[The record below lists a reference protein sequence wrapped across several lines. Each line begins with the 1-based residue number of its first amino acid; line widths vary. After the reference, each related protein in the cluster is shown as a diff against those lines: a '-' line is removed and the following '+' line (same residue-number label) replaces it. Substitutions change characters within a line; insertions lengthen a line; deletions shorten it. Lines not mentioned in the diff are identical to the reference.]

1 MQANDK
7 QGKAFKGSA
16 QIKSS
21 NDRLQLVFSYA
32 GKRRYLS
39 LGMRDTTLNRRV
51 AEMTASQI
59 ELDMLSGN
67 FDDSLNKY
75 RREPLPRPEQITP
88 ILTPIADPVL
98 TPHQI
103 WERYNTYKASDLKET
118 TKHYHA
124 TLGRLL
130 AQLDSAVS
138 VLDPLKVK
146 ASLEKV
152 TTVHQTKRCLMQ
164 LSAACKWANKFG
176 LLTENPYDGMAN
188 EMPKYRYQVEPKP
201 NAFTEAEREHILEA
215 FRSDERK
222 GMSYRHY
229 APFVEFLFLTGCRPS
244 EAVGLQWQ
252 HIAED
257 YSKIHFT
264 GSIATYRPIRIEGS
278 KNNKKRWFPCSER
291 LINLLRSIRPK
302 NFSADASVFPS
313 PKGKLIT
320 YNNFCNTPWNRVV
333 DPIKPGTTPYC
344 CRDTF
349 ITLQIM
355 KGTPVTAI
363 AQWCDTSVEM
373 IQKHYADHLKLL
385 TLKPID

>member
-1 MQANDK
+1 MQTKDM
-7 QGKAFKGSA
+7 QRKAFKGSV

-21 NDRLQLVFSYA
+21 NDRLQLVFSYG

-51 AEMTASQI
+51 AEMTANQI
-59 ELDMLSGN
+59 ELDLLSGN

-75 RREPLPRPEQITP
+75 RREPLASPEEITP
-88 ILTPIADPVL
+88 ILTPIAVPVL

-124 TLGRLL
+124 VLGRLFE
-130 AQLDSAVS
+130 QLDGTVS
-138 VLDPLKVK
+138 VLEPLKVK
-146 ASLEKV
+146 ASLEKL
-152 TTVHQTKRCLMQ
+152 TTVYQTKRCLMQ
-164 LSAACKWANKFG
+164 LSAACKWAKKFG
-176 LLTENPYDGMAN
+176 LLAENPYDGMAN

-201 NAFTEAEREHILEA
+201 NAFTEVEREAILAA

-222 GMSYRHY
+222 GMTYRHY

-252 HIAED
+252 HIAD
-257 YSKIHFT
+257 DFSKIHFT

-291 LINLLRSIRPK
+291 LINLLRSIRPSG
-302 NFSADASVFPS
+302 FSRDTPVFPS

-333 DPIKPGTTPYC
+333 DPIKAGTTPYC

>member
-1 MQANDK
+1 
-7 QGKAFKGSA
+7 
-16 QIKSS
+16 
-21 NDRLQLVFSYA
+21 
-32 GKRRYLS
+32 
-39 LGMRDTTLNRRV
+39 
-51 AEMTASQI
+51 
-59 ELDMLSGN
+59 
-67 FDDSLNKY
+67 
-75 RREPLPRPEQITP
+75 
-88 ILTPIADPVL
+88 
-98 TPHQI
+98 
-103 WERYNTYKASDLKET
+103 
-118 TKHYHA
+118 
-124 TLGRLL
+124 
-130 AQLDSAVS
+130 
-138 VLDPLKVK
+138 
-146 ASLEKV
+146 
-152 TTVHQTKRCLMQ
+152 
-164 LSAACKWANKFG
+164 
-176 LLTENPYDGMAN
+176 MAN

-201 NAFTEAEREHILEA
+201 NAFTEMEREAILAA

-222 GMSYRHY
+222 GMTYRHY

-252 HIAED
+252 HIAD
-257 YSKIHFT
+257 DFSKIHFT

-291 LINLLRSIRPK
+291 LINLLRSIRPSG
-302 NFSADASVFPS
+302 FSRDVPVFPS

-333 DPIKPGTTPYC
+333 DPIKAGTTPYC

>member
-1 MQANDK
+1 MQANDT
-7 QGKAFKGSA
+7 QRKAFKGSA

-21 NDRLQLVFSYA
+21 NDRLQLVFSYG

-51 AEMTASQI
+51 AEMTANQI
-59 ELDMLSGN
+59 ELDLLSGN

-75 RREPLPRPEQITP
+75 RREPLASPEEITP
-88 ILTPIADPVL
+88 ILTPIAEPAL

-124 TLGRLL
+124 VLGRLFE
-130 AQLDSAVS
+130 QVDGTVS
-138 VLDPLKVK
+138 VLEPLKVK
-146 ASLEKV
+146 ASLEKL
-152 TTVHQTKRCLMQ
+152 TTVYQTKRCLMQ
-164 LSAACKWANKFG
+164 LSAACKWAKKFG
-176 LLTENPYDGMAN
+176 LLAENPYDGMAN

-201 NAFTEAEREHILEA
+201 NAFTEAERERILEA

-291 LINLLRSIRPK
+291 LINLLRSICP
-302 NFSADASVFPS
+302 NDFSVDDPVFPS

-320 YNNFCNTPWNRVV
+320 YNNFCHTPWNRVV